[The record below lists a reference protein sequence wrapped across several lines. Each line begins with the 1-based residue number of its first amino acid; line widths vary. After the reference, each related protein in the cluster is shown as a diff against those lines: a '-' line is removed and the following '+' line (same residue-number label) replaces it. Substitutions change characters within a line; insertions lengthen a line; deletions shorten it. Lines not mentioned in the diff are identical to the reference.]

1 MDNRSRGEKIFNVFN
16 IILLTMLAIVTLYPF
31 WYILVASFSDYGQF
45 KMTTFLWRPVGFTT
59 AAYARVMRDEMIWTG
74 FLNSIIL
81 MLLRVGGAML
91 FTICSAYV
99 VSRKRAMLTP
109 IFMMIIIIPMFFN
122 PGIIP
127 NFQNVVSLGL
137 NNTFMAMV
145 LPQMIN
151 AFNTII
157 LRNAYE
163 AIPIDLEE
171 AASID
176 GASQIKTLFMVML
189 PLVIPS
195 LMVVLL
201 YYAVEVWN
209 MWFDAMLYIKDKG
222 LFPLQLVLK
231 QILVDAEQAAT
242 GGSDATV
249 MSETVQ
255 YAVMIVSTVP
265 ILVLYPFL
273 QKYFVTGMTVGAV
286 KG

>member
-1 MDNRSRGEKIFNVFN
+1 MDNRSRAEKVFNVFN
-16 IILLTMLAIVTLYPF
+16 IFMLVCLAIVTLYPF

-45 KMTTFLWRPVGFTT
+45 KLQTFMWRPVGFNWN
-59 AAYARVMRDEMIWTG
+59 AYTRVMNEDLIWSG
-74 FLNSIIL
+74 FGVTIIM

-91 FTICSAYV
+91 FTIISAYV
-99 VSRKRAMLTP
+99 VSRKRALLTP
-109 IFMMIIIIPMFFN
+109 IFMIMIIIPMNFN

-137 NNTFMAMV
+137 NNKIWALV
-145 LPQMIN
+145 LPQMLN

-157 LRNAYE
+157 LRNAFE
-163 AIPIDLEE
+163 AVPIDLEE

-176 GASQIKTLFMVML
+176 GATQMKILFMVML

-222 LFPLQLVLK
+222 LYPLQLVLK
-231 QILVDAEQAAT
+231 QILIEADMAAQSGT
-242 GGSDATV
+242 DTQV
-249 MSETVQ
+249 MAETVQ
-255 YAVMIVSTVP
+255 YAVMITATVP
-265 ILVLYPFL
+265 ILLVYPFI
-273 QKYFVTGMTVGAV
+273 QKYFVAGMTIGAV

>member
-1 MDNRSRGEKIFNVFN
+1 MDNRTTGQKIFNVFN
-16 IILLTMLAIVTLYPF
+16 IIALCCLVVVTLYPF
-31 WYILVASFSDYGQF
+31 YYVIVASLSDYGQF
-45 KMTTFLWRPVGFTT
+45 KMTTFMWRPVGLNF
-59 AAYARVMRDEMIWTG
+59 AAYKRVLSNGDIVWSFINT
-74 FLNSIIL
+74 IIL
-81 MLLRVGGAML
+81 MVLRVGGAML

-99 VSRKRAMLTP
+99 VSRKKAMLTP
-109 IFMMIIIIPMFFN
+109 IFMMMIIIPMFFN
-122 PGIIP
+122 PGLIP
-127 NFQNVVSLGL
+127 TYQNVTSLGL
-137 NNTFMAMV
+137 NNTMWAMV

-176 GASQIKTLFMVML
+176 GASQIKILFKVML

-209 MWFDAMLYIKDKG
+209 MWFDAMLYIRTKS
-222 LFPLQLVLK
+222 LYPLQLVLK
-231 QILVDAEQAAT
+231 QILVEAEEAAT

-255 YAVMIVSTVP
+255 YAVMVVATVP
-265 ILVLYPFL
+265 ILLVYPFL
-273 QKYFVTGMTVGAV
+273 QKYFVAGMTVGAV